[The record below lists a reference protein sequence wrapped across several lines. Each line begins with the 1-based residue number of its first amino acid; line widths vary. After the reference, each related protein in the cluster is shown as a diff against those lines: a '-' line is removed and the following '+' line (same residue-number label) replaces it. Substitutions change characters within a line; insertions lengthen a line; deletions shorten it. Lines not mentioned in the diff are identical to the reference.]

1 MFSTEVAVH
10 CFVYSPSFFLLY
22 SSQDLSEEE
31 LSEEGVELR
40 WPGRS
45 VGLTAQLQTLRKAL
59 YHKYVQ
65 EVAAL
70 KEQHDRE
77 LKRLREERQPG
88 WKPDERQKE
97 TGEQDL
103 DGVNDTGCSDE
114 SLGAAEQVSLEKRQD
129 KERVE
134 EEVAKVGDYV
144 F

>member
-1 MFSTEVAVH
+1 M
-10 CFVYSPSFFLLY
+10 
-22 SSQDLSEEE
+22 
-31 LSEEGVELR
+31 ELR

-45 VGLTAQLQTLRKAL
+45 VGLTAQLHALRKAL

-88 WKPDERQKE
+88 WKPDERQTE
-97 TGEQDL
+97 TGEQNL
-103 DGVNDTGCSDE
+103 NGVNSAGCSVE
-114 SLGAAEQVSLEKRQD
+114 SRGAAEQVSLEKRQD
-129 KERVE
+129 RERVE

-144 F
+144 CGIFINNFW

>member
-1 MFSTEVAVH
+1 M
-10 CFVYSPSFFLLY
+10 
-22 SSQDLSEEE
+22 
-31 LSEEGVELR
+31 ELR

-45 VGLTAQLQTLRKAL
+45 VGLTTQLQALRKAL

-77 LKRLREERQPG
+77 LKRLREERQPD
-88 WKPDERQKE
+88 WKPDERQKQ

-103 DGVNDTGCSDE
+103 NGVNGAGCSVE
-114 SLGAAEQVSLEKRQD
+114 AAEQVSLEKRQD
-129 KERVE
+129 RERVE

-144 F
+144 VCMFIHNFW